1 MAQTLAPL
9 DLNKQ
14 YEDLSLVVEPLVD
27 SMSELVLCGV
37 TGTFEKVEQVCM
49 NIAERAQKL
58 VVIIFLQI
66 YFFHKFHQVIATQ
79 VAQTSPD
86 EQLQMEVANSL
97 GEVAL
102 SIESLVISF
111 NSLLISSNPTTQEGF
126 AAAAKR
132 VGEAINKLVVATDQ
146 TSASKVMHAVRDC
159 LDSAKEVGSELLPT
173 YVIDFRF
180 EIPHS
185 KEKICYCEVL
195 KSKLTEL

>member
-58 VVIIFLQI
+58 VVQNTCSKIIPISLS
-66 YFFHKFHQVIATQ
+66 QVIATQ
-79 VAQTSPD
+79 VAQSSPD
-86 EQLQMEVANSL
+86 EQLQMEVANAL

-159 LDSAKEVGSELLPT
+159 LDSAKEVGLDMYLSFIHF
-173 YVIDFRF
+173 V
-180 EIPHS
+180 
-185 KEKICYCEVL
+185 
-195 KSKLTEL
+195 